1 MAISVKAD
9 KVTITNASGEQL
21 ECVND
26 AKEFVVRVAGCS
38 FELPFGE
45 AQTLCDWMLAT
56 IDEDAASV

>member
-9 KVTITNASGEQL
+9 KVTITNANGQQL

-26 AKEFVVRVAGCS
+26 AKEFVIRVAGCS
-38 FELPFGE
+38 FELGLGE

-56 IDEDAASV
+56 IDEDVTA

>member
-9 KVTITNASGEQL
+9 KVTITNALGEQL

-26 AKEFVVRVAGCS
+26 AKGFIVRVVGCT
-38 FELPFGE
+38 FEMSLGE

-56 IDEDAASV
+56 VDEDTSV